1 MKLLAKW
8 IYFKLMGWK
17 VSGIPDPGIKKCI
30 FIVAPHTSWWDFL
43 LGLLIRR
50 IIDMEAHFVGKKE
63 LFKPPFGW
71 FFKWMGGAPVDR
83 GSKENKVEA
92 IAALFQ
98 KNEIFRLGL
107 SPEGTRKKTDRWRT
121 GFYYIAEKAKVPI
134 IMVAFDYGNKII
146 KFSKPFITTGNLD
159 SDLVEIQSF
168 YKGVVGKFPDKF

>member
-1 MKLLAKW
+1 
-8 IYFKLMGWK
+8 MGWK

-83 GSKENKVEA
+83 GSKENKVET

-134 IMVAFDYGNKII
+134 ILVAFDYGKKII

>member
-1 MKLLAKW
+1 
-8 IYFKLMGWK
+8 MGWK

-134 IMVAFDYGNKII
+134 ILVAFDYGKKII